1 MMGQA
6 HQTPCAT
13 NLPQPPEQEATK
25 TPRCF
30 ALSKHGFHHD
40 LAPGVQRT
48 ARRRAHCRRHPLL
61 RCGGGGGRPPR
72 RGAGRGGAPGARR
85 GRRPTPPVPAPPP
98 TPPTPPTTPPPGPP
112 CPPPP
117 RSPPRTAP

>member
-61 RCGGGGGRPPR
+61 RCGGGGGRPPPPPP
-72 RGAGRGGAPGARR
+72 AGRGAP
-85 GRRPTPPVPAPPP
+85 PPPADGPPPPPPPAPPP
-98 TPPTPPTTPPPGPP
+98 
-112 CPPPP
+112 PPPP
-117 RSPPRTAP
+117 